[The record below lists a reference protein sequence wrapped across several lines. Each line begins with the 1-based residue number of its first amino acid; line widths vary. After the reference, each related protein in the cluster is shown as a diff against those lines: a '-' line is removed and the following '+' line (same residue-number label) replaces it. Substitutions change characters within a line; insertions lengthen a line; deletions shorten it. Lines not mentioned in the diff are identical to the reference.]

1 MDKMDKMYK
10 VKMGAIVK
18 IVPSGALKWYIQ
30 ANWKVLGE
38 VNDKTN
44 TKKNA
49 RK

>member
-1 MDKMDKMYK
+1 MDKMYK

-18 IVPSGALKWYIQ
+18 IVPAGALNWYIQ

>member
-1 MDKMDKMYK
+1 MDKMYK

-30 ANWKVLGE
+30 ASWKVLGE
-38 VNDKTN
+38 IKNETN
-44 TKKNA
+44 SKKNA

>member
-1 MDKMDKMYK
+1 MDKMYK

-18 IVPSGALKWYIQ
+18 KVPAGALKWYIQ
-30 ANWKVLGE
+30 ASWKVLKE
-38 VNDKTN
+38 VVKNDKAN

>member
-1 MDKMDKMYK
+1 MDKMYK
-10 VKMGAIVK
+10 VKCGAIVK

-38 VNDKTN
+38 VKNDKTN

-49 RK
+49 TK

>member
-1 MDKMDKMYK
+1 MEKMYK
-10 VKMGAIVK
+10 IKSGAVIK
-18 IVPSGALKWYIQ
+18 IVPEGSLQWYLM

-38 VNDKTN
+38 VKNDKTN